1 LSAARIYKALLWC
14 YPPEFRNEYGRE
26 MSFAFLDELDCAMRS
41 GGFLRGCAVW
51 IRTITELAT
60 VAPKEHFHVILQDI
74 RYALRT
80 FRNSPAYAAVVI
92 LSLALGIGANT
103 AIFSLMN
110 GVLLSQLP
118 VKDPGQ
124 LVMLTDPSASGVS
137 IGSQDGE
144 RSLLTYAEF
153 EQLRNHATGFNGLMA
168 SQSSLELTQ
177 VRIGGGEPEEAS
189 HRMVSREYFRV
200 LGVGTAIGRDFA
212 GSQEPVAVISHPYW
226 KRRFG
231 GDPNVIGKSITI
243 RKASLAVAGV
253 APVDFFGETVAQQPD
268 FWIPLDLQAQVLPGR
283 DWLHDKGEEKVMWLH
298 VFGRLAPG
306 ASIAQASAS
315 ANSIFRNGLE
325 AQYGALSLSDETR
338 KELLNQRLKLS
349 PAANGASS
357 ARGQFTDPI
366 QVLMV
371 VVSMVLLIAC
381 ANLANL
387 LLARGALRQREI
399 ALRLSLGADRFRLI
413 RQLLTESL
421 LLATAGG
428 IAGLAVAYML
438 HTILVQM
445 VKQADSGFRVSF
457 SLDPKVLLFTFGLSF
472 AAALLFGLLPALS
485 ITKQDTGSLLKEQGR
500 GSAGG
505 SAGRMR
511 WGRMLV
517 GLQIA
522 LSLPLLLGAGLLL
535 RTITNLQNVEFG
547 YRKDNLL
554 LMRIDTQTAG
564 YDPVR
569 SLPVFREL
577 LDRIRKT
584 PGVVTAS
591 FSENGL
597 FSGHDSGDEILVE
610 GYTRK
615 GSNDRGTRWDQVGP
629 NYFSSL
635 GVRMI
640 QGREILES
648 DREGSVK
655 VCVINEAFAKR
666 FFEGRNPIGMHI
678 TTVYAQRRVTHEIV
692 GVAQDHRTHRLRG
705 DIPTRNFVPITQPLG
720 DAHTVVFEIRTGG
733 APTGLV
739 QTIRNVVRSYDPNI
753 PVVNL
758 ETMEEKLSGRL
769 ATDRMTAQL
778 AATLGLAAVI
788 LAAIGLYGVLS
799 YGVAWRRT
807 EIGVRMALGAHPMQV
822 IRMIIRETGLLVAIG
837 LALGVLLAFGSGKLL
852 ASQLFG
858 LSPQD
863 PATFTAAILLLG
875 TVALLAAFLPAW
887 RASRVDPIVALR
899 QD

>member
-14 YPPEFRNEYGRE
+14 YPPEFRHEYGRE
-26 MSFAFLDELDCAMRS
+26 MSFAFLDELEFALRS
-41 GGFLRGCAVW
+41 GGLFHACIVW

-103 AIFSLMN
+103 AIFGLMN

-124 LVMLTDPSASGVS
+124 LVILTDPSASGVS

-144 RSLLTYAEF
+144 RSLMTYAEF
-153 EQLRNHATGFNGLMA
+153 EQLRDHATGFNGLMA
-168 SQSSLELTQ
+168 SQSSLEVTQ
-177 VRIGGGEPEEAS
+177 VRVNGGEPEEAS

-200 LGVGTAIGRDFA
+200 LGVGTALGRDFA

-231 GDPNVIGKSITI
+231 GDPNVVGKSITV
-243 RKASLAVAGV
+243 RKASLTVAGV

-306 ASIAQASAS
+306 VSIAQADGS
-315 ANSIFRNGLE
+315 ANSVFRNGLE
-325 AQYGALSLSDETR
+325 AQYGALSLSEESR
-338 KELLNQRLKLS
+338 KGLLNQKLKLS
-349 PAANGASS
+349 PAASGASS
-357 ARGQFTDPI
+357 ARGQFADPI
-366 QVLMV
+366 NVLMV

-428 IAGLAVAYML
+428 AAGLAVAYLL
-438 HTILVQM
+438 HRILVHM
-445 VKQADSGFRVSF
+445 VTQADSAFRVTF
-457 SLDPKVLLFTFGLSF
+457 ALDLRVLLFTFALSF

-511 WGRMLV
+511 WGRALV

-535 RTITNLQNVEFG
+535 RTIMNLQNLELG

-564 YDPVR
+564 YDAVR

-584 PGVVTAS
+584 PGVTSAS

-597 FSGHDSGDEILVE
+597 FSGHDSGDEIFVE

-615 GSNDRGTRWDQVGP
+615 GNDRGTRWDQVGP
-629 NYFSSL
+629 NYFSGL
-635 GVRMI
+635 GVRI
-640 QGREILES
+640 LQGREILES
-648 DREGSVK
+648 DTEGSLK
-655 VCVINEAFAKR
+655 VCVINQAFAKK

-678 TTVYAQRRVTHEIV
+678 TTVYADRRVIHEIV

-705 DIPTRNFVPITQPLG
+705 EVPPRNFVPITQPLG
-720 DAHTVVFEIRTGG
+720 DARTVVYEVRTAG
-733 APTGLV
+733 APNGLI
-739 QTIRNVVRSYDPNI
+739 QTLRNVVRNHDSNI
-753 PVVNL
+753 PITNL
-758 ETMEEKLSGRL
+758 ESMDEKLKGRL
-769 ATDRMTAQL
+769 ATDRITAQL
-778 AATLGLAAVI
+778 ATTLGLAALI
-788 LAAIGLYGVLS
+788 LAAVGLYGVLS

-807 EIGVRMALGAHPMQV
+807 EIGVRIALGAHPIQV
-822 IRMIIRETGLLVAIG
+822 ISMIIRETGLLVAIG
-837 LALGVLLAFGSGKLL
+837 LALGVMLALGSGKLL

-863 PATFTAAILLLG
+863 PVTFTAAILLLG
-875 TVALLAAFLPAW
+875 AVALLAAFLPAW